1 VAIHSNYNPV
11 LYCFQ
16 DKVRFWLKILIFR
29 TALAFGL
36 CLVSQNPVKGEPLA
50 FYGNILY
57 AKTRMLG
64 QLEGEKV

>member
-1 VAIHSNYNPV
+1 
-11 LYCFQ
+11 
-16 DKVRFWLKILIFR
+16 VRFWLKILIFR